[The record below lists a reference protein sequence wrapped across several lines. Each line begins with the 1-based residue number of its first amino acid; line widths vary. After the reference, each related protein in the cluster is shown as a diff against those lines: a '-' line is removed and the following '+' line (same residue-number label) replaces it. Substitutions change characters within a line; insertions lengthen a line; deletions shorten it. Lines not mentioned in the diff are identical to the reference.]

1 LDPSSFFL
9 VCVHNVHCYPG
20 IPSLLRDIFQA
31 NKGLYMKEGSR
42 PAVEF
47 HLRDLLIA
55 CNEELLVKHLSLVQS
70 EYPSVQLGSYP
81 NTSKTVN
88 HRVKLT
94 MESEDL
100 HALDKAYTRLAL
112 LLPKDVMMSSSEVH
126 NAPQSTDPRK
136 EIGWLLT
143 KVSPGVSSL
152 LPPSLCSKIGHTLSM
167 FERAYQEY
175 EFQEVCV
182 AFNGGKDC
190 TVMLDLL
197 HSYLVHK
204 GHDFS
209 QQKLQVLY
217 VVCSKPFPEVETFVD
232 ESVSRYSLNLV
243 KMEDKMQNALCQ
255 LKTSHPQFKA
265 IMMGQRHTDP
275 YCAKLS
281 DFSPTDN
288 SWPEYMRIN
297 CLLDWSYMDVWMLLR
312 TMSIEYCPLYDI
324 GYTSLDGVEDTEENP
339 HLAVST
345 ETQLLTGQPCVTGG
359 YQPAYMLANEEHE
372 RAGRSTSWKTPF
384 YE

>member
-1 LDPSSFFL
+1 
-9 VCVHNVHCYPG
+9 
-20 IPSLLRDIFQA
+20 
-31 NKGLYMKEGSR
+31 
-42 PAVEF
+42 
-47 HLRDLLIA
+47 
-55 CNEELLVKHLSLVQS
+55 
-70 EYPSVQLGSYP
+70 
-81 NTSKTVN
+81 VN

-112 LLPKDVMMSSSEVH
+112 LLPKVRILISRDVMMSSSEVH

-143 KVSPGVSSL
+143 KVSPGGVSSL

-297 CLLDWSYMDVWMLLR
+297 CLLDWSYMDVWMFLR
-312 TMSIEYCPLYDI
+312 IMSIEYCPLYDI

-345 ETQLLTGQPCVTGG
+345 EMQLLTGQPCVTGG

-372 RAGRSTSWKTPF
+372 RAGRSTS
-384 YE
+384 